1 MHQAPTLH
9 RYETKLSPSKKL
21 SFTEQAQVLHR
32 KCDRILT
39 SIQVQKEN
47 LGDAINENDGW
58 KQEFISK
65 KLDALYQEYHQAFF
79 ALIQPIVDRI
89 EE

>member
-1 MHQAPTLH
+1 
-9 RYETKLSPSKKL
+9 
-21 SFTEQAQVLHR
+21 
-32 KCDRILT
+32 
-39 SIQVQKEN
+39 VQKEN